1 MQSSL
6 SSTIGIS
13 DDYVE
18 HGNVDVLRKEVGLD
32 RESIVKKVIADDR
45 RIEEEKQSIKHDIK
59 DFERARLIEQY
70 HDKEHECVSATVQKV
85 EPATQNAILTI
96 DKNEVYLVR
105 NEQIPGE
112 TLKAGDII
120 KVYVVGIAN
129 PDRKPS

>member
-6 SSTIGIS
+6 SSTIS
-13 DDYVE
+13 
-18 HGNVDVLRKEVGLD
+18 
-32 RESIVKKVIADDR
+32 
-45 RIEEEKQSIKHDIK
+45 RI
-59 DFERARLIEQY
+59 FERARLIEQY

-120 KVYVVGIAN
+120 KVYVVGISQILTESLLSRYQELTESLLK
-129 PDRKPS
+129 DF